1 MQNDRNAIVRWINYK
16 KTSYAGF
23 DKAVKYVTNGKAAPE
38 EYMYFQH
45 LNPDTAVQDLQ
56 VVENRY
62 GKPEGSRLYKHLV
75 CSFGDPNLQAE
86 AAYRFMKELLAPF
99 AKVYPV
105 LFAIHT
111 NIPCR
116 VHAHALMGM
125 TDLFTGKKFSQGP
138 QELLKF
144 RQDYDALAK
153 DFHMPLLRQR
163 CPLQTRTAS
172 IDNDSKLGGNTMQN
186 WNGNN
191 ESAFS
196 DDEFEGQ
203 IISSAGY
210 QPSFQGPTFFQPAPM
225 VNVPMPGVYPA
236 QGRYMQQGGQMP
248 QTIYPRQGW
257 GIPQGYIPQST
268 YPVQGWGGPQGYMT
282 QVGYPLP
289 GWGWCYSIPLDFMM
303 LGSLITLN
311 WVQFCNN
318 FSQSAVAEEAHPV
331 TGESAAPVKEC
342 PAVLHKTA
350 EPAENLQNTSDESLP
365 TIQGYRGVYDDRAYG
380 VYNDSQGFN
389 DAWKYW
395 RHNSRRYQ
403 DFDNSDDAYH
413 FAVQG
418 MAALKGISAHDIPR
432 NSWRRMNYRTIV

>member
-210 QPSFQGPTFFQPAPM
+210 QPSFQGPTFFNQP
-225 VNVPMPGVYPA
+225 
-236 QGRYMQQGGQMP
+236 R
-248 QTIYPRQGW
+248 W
-257 GIPQGYIPQST
+257 
-268 YPVQGWGGPQGYMT
+268 
-282 QVGYPLP
+282 
-289 GWGWCYSIPLDFMM
+289 
-303 LGSLITLN
+303 
-311 WVQFCNN
+311 
-318 FSQSAVAEEAHPV
+318 
-331 TGESAAPVKEC
+331 
-342 PAVLHKTA
+342 
-350 EPAENLQNTSDESLP
+350 
-365 TIQGYRGVYDDRAYG
+365 
-380 VYNDSQGFN
+380 
-389 DAWKYW
+389 
-395 RHNSRRYQ
+395 
-403 DFDNSDDAYH
+403 
-413 FAVQG
+413 
-418 MAALKGISAHDIPR
+418 
-432 NSWRRMNYRTIV
+432 